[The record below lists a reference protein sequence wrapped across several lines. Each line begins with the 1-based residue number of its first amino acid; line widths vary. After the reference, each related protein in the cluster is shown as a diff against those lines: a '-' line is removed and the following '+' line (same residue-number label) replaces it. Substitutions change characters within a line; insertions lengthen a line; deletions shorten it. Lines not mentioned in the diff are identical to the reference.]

1 MEHTRQFRPLSEL
14 NLMDNFLFHEML
26 LQEDVQEE
34 FCRIL
39 LKTILNK
46 EVRHVKVTPQK
57 TILGADTNK
66 HGIRFDAYIEAVVG
80 SDSIDADVV
89 PDIYDIEPN
98 RTYERETLPKRM
110 RYYHGMIDSQF
121 LQAGQTY
128 DKLPNVVII
137 FILPYD
143 PFGKDRMVY
152 TIRNE
157 VLEEPDIEYND
168 GALKMILYTKGKT
181 KDSGKE
187 LQDMLKYMEE
197 STADNVTNQDI
208 ESVHHL
214 VNRVKARKEVDLNYM
229 KSWEWDDYNKK
240 LGIQEGIK
248 LGRSEGIEIGRD
260 EERTNSIRILIMSYK
275 KFNASDQDILAE
287 LMSNFNLTQEEA
299 QKYLERNSK

>member
-1 MEHTRQFRPLSEL
+1 M
-14 NLMDNFLFHEML
+14 
-26 LQEDVQEE
+26 
-34 FCRIL
+34 
-39 LKTILNK
+39 
-46 EVRHVKVTPQK
+46 TPQK

-66 HGIRFDAYIEAVVG
+66 HGIRLDAYIEAVVG

-157 VLEEPDIEYND
+157 VMEEPDIEYND
-168 GALKMILYTKGKT
+168 GSLKMILYTKGKT
-181 KDSGKE
+181 NDSGKE
-187 LQDMLKYMEE
+187 LQDMLRYIEQ

-214 VNRVKARKEVDLNYM
+214 VNRVKARKEVDLSYM
-229 KSWEWDDYNKK
+229 KSWDWDDYNKK
-240 LGIQEGIK
+240 LGIQEGIE
-248 LGRSEGIEIGRD
+248 LGRSEGLTEGIEKGIAKGIQ
-260 EERTNSIRILIMSYK
+260 SLILSCRKHNIS
-275 KFNASDQDILAE
+275 NEDILAD
-287 LMSNFNLTQEEA
+287 LMSNFDLTQEEA
-299 QKYLERNSK
+299 QEYLDRFSE

>member
-26 LQEDVQEE
+26 LQEDVREE

-66 HGIRFDAYIEAVVG
+66 HGIRLDAYIEAVVG

-110 RYYHGMIDSQF
+110 RYYHGMIDSRF

-128 DKLPNVVII
+128 DRLPNVVII

-214 VNRVKARKEVDLNYM
+214 VNRVKSRKEVDLNYM

-240 LGIQEGIK
+240 LGIQEGIE
-248 LGRSEGIEIGRD
+248 LGRMEGIQSLISTCHKLNSTD
-260 EERTNSIRILIMSYK
+260 E
-275 KFNASDQDILAE
+275 FILAE

>member
-26 LQEDVQEE
+26 LQEDVREE

-46 EVRHVKVTPQK
+46 KVRHVKVTPQK
-57 TILGADTNK
+57 NILGANTDK
-66 HGIRFDAYIEAVVG
+66 HGIRMDAYIEAVTD

-98 RTYERETLPKRM
+98 LTYEKNTLPKRM

-128 DKLPNVVII
+128 YKLPNVVII

-152 TIRNE
+152 TIQNTVKE
-157 VLEEPDIEYND
+157 DSSIDYND
-168 GALKMILYTKGKT
+168 GALKMILYTKGKAGNP
-181 KDSGKE
+181 SKE
-187 LQDMLKYMEE
+187 LQDMLHYLET
-197 STADNVTNQDI
+197 STTDNVTNQDI

-214 VNRVKARKEVDLNYM
+214 VNRVKSRKEVDLSYM

-240 LGIQEGIK
+240 LGQKEGLEKGIQA
-248 LGRSEGIEIGRD
+248 
-260 EERTNSIRILIMSYK
+260 NILTCR
-275 KFNASDQDILAE
+275 KFNASEQDILTE
-287 LMSNFNLTQEEA
+287 LMSNFSLTEEDA
-299 QKYLERNSK
+299 KAYLEKYSN

>member
-26 LQEDVQEE
+26 LQEDVREE

-57 TILGADTNK
+57 TILGADINK
-66 HGIRFDAYIEAVVG
+66 HGIRLDAYIEAVVG

-110 RYYHGMIDSQF
+110 RYYHGMIDSRF

-157 VLEEPDIEYND
+157 VLEELDIEYND

-208 ESVHHL
+208 ESVHNL
-214 VNRVKARKEVDLNYM
+214 VSRVKSRKEVDLSYM

-240 LGIQEGIK
+240 LGIQEGIE
-248 LGRSEGIEIGRD
+248 LGRSEGLEKGIAKGIQ
-260 EERTNSIRILIMSYK
+260 SLILSCRKHNIS
-275 KFNASDQDILAE
+275 NEDILAD
-287 LMSNFNLTQEEA
+287 LMSNFDLTQEEA
-299 QKYLERNSK
+299 QEYLDRFSE

>member
-26 LQEDVQEE
+26 LQEDVREE

-66 HGIRFDAYIEAVVG
+66 HGIRLDAYIEAVVG

-168 GALKMILYTKGKT
+168 GALKMILYTKGKA

>member
-66 HGIRFDAYIEAVVG
+66 HGIRLDAYIEAVVG

>member
-26 LQEDVQEE
+26 LQEDVREE

-66 HGIRFDAYIEAVVG
+66 HGIRLDAYIEAVVG

-110 RYYHGMIDSQF
+110 RYYHGMIDSRF

-168 GALKMILYTKGKT
+168 GSLKMILYTKGKT
-181 KDSGKE
+181 KGSSKE
-187 LQDMLKYMEE
+187 LQDMLRYIEQ

-214 VNRVKARKEVDLNYM
+214 VNRVKARKEVDLSYM

-240 LGIQEGIK
+240 LGIQEGIEK
-248 LGRSEGIEIGRD
+248 GIAKGIQ
-260 EERTNSIRILIMSYK
+260 SLILSCRKHNIS
-275 KFNASDQDILAE
+275 NEDILAD
-287 LMSNFNLTQEEA
+287 LMSNFDLTQEEA
-299 QKYLERNSK
+299 QEYLDRFSE